1 MTKMLLVSSILL
13 PMMTGP
19 ALADGP
25 VTYRIDVSLKS
36 DGPTHREVLFVSDH
50 ACGKTSTKSSA
61 RESYLR
67 VCVRPVDK
75 SRVRLEI
82 ERRVRDA
89 GDERHVESVLVVAP
103 GGTYDVLDAKL
114 TIKAQ

>member
-1 MTKMLLVSSILL
+1 MTNILFASSVLLGMLCA
-13 PMMTGP
+13 P

-25 VTYRIDVSLKS
+25 TMYRIDVSLRA
-36 DGPTHREVLFVSDH
+36 DGPAHEEVLFVSDNT
-50 ACGKTSTKSSA
+50 CGKVSAKSSA

-67 VCVRPVDK
+67 VCAMPVDQK
-75 SRVRLEI
+75 RVRLEI
-82 ERRVRDA
+82 ERRVRDSS
-89 GDERHVESVLVVAP
+89 DERHAESVLVVAP